1 MYTHDHG
8 VEQPL
13 KVEEMQDQK
22 SEPGIEI
29 KDPAVDN
36 VGGIGRFTRS
46 GRLFSPPVTQPDSAD
61 AAAKAKGKQVVNEG
75 TSAPQAGS
83 EPAFAKDVD
92 ELLRI
97 IKKSDYKVV
106 DQLIQTPS
114 KISNLSL
121 LLCSE
126 AHREAL
132 LKVLNAA
139 YMP

>member
-1 MYTHDHG
+1 M
-8 VEQPL
+8 
-13 KVEEMQDQK
+13 
-22 SEPGIEI
+22 
-29 KDPAVDN
+29 DN

-46 GRLFSPPVTQPDSAD
+46 DRLFSPPVTQPDSVD
-61 AAAKAKGKQVVNEG
+61 AAAKAKGKQVANEG
-75 TSAPQAGS
+75 TSAPQVGS
-83 EPAFAKDVD
+83 EPTFVKDVD

-114 KISNLSL
+114 KISILSL

-132 LKVLNAA
+132 LKVLNTA
-139 YMP
+139 YVPQEISVNQLEGIVANVHASNGLGFY